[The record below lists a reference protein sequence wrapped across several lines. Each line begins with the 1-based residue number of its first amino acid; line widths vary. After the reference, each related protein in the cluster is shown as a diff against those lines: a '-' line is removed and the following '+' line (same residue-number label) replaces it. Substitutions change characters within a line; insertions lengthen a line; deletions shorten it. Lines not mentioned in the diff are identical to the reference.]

1 MNDTSLLIELRSLE
15 SHLAMVQARIKK
27 SRKSRRSFADLY
39 GILKGISETTEQD
52 IEAIKFKVKVEPA

>member
-15 SHLAMVQARIKK
+15 AQLAMVQARIKK

-52 IEAIKFKVKVEPA
+52 IEAIKFRAKVEPA